1 MFLMILMMYLFLYL
15 RVNYISD
22 HKNVLL
28 LSNGLFTKYL
38 LFPVQ
43 TKTVETDF
51 VVAQG
56 RT

>member
-1 MFLMILMMYLFLYL
+1 MFLIILMIYMILYL
-15 RVNYISD
+15 RANYISD

-43 TKTVETDF
+43 TKTVQTDF